1 MKAKRGGKGP
11 ARAGAAP
18 AKGAR
23 KPARKPAGKAAGKR
37 VPAAA
42 PRPRPR
48 PAAPRPAPGAP
59 PAPATDALGPLLAL
73 SHQMVSARSEP
84 ELCAAVSA
92 ALDALYPG
100 RAHAIRLVDPV
111 TLALTAFRARG
122 PLRPGARE
130 GLALRRAT
138 LEQEGV
144 YVPALEAAG
153 LRLAEA
159 DVPLF
164 EESAEVRAVPLSVG
178 GALHGVVNV
187 EARAGVALEPAGDGQ
202 VLAQLA
208 STAALGVRN
217 LRSIEELASLKGYLE
232 DLIEH
237 ANALIAVVDRGG
249 VVTVWNGALTRLTGA
264 TRAEAVGRPLAAFV
278 AEEDHPAAAALLS
291 RTLAGEAVDGAEL
304 RLAVVG
310 SVEGR
315 AAFNTAP
322 IRGPGGEVAGVI
334 AIGQDLTRL
343 RSLEAAAEQ
352 AEKMAGLG
360 RLAAGI
366 VHELNNPLTAV
377 TMYADALYEK
387 WALGGGAPADVE
399 KLKAIKDAGQ
409 RILKL
414 ARDLTTYAR
423 PSAARPEP
431 VDLAT
436 LLDQAA
442 QMCKPALKEAD
453 AQVEKAYQPAPQ
465 VVVARAAVVQALV
478 NVIANAAQA
487 APRGGKVRL
496 ALSAAGGRVLATV
509 ADGGPGMAPEVLA
522 RAFEP
527 FFTTKSGKGIGLGL
541 PIARGIIE
549 RHGGTISLHSEEGQ
563 GTTVIVSLPAKPA

>member
-1 MKAKRGGKGP
+1 VKRKAKREAP
-11 ARAGAAP
+11 AQARTRAAAGTARGAARK
-18 AKGAR
+18 AAGGSRR
-23 KPARKPAGKAAGKR
+23 KPAPKTG
-37 VPAAA
+37 
-42 PRPRPR
+42 
-48 PAAPRPAPGAP
+48 RPAPAGASID
-59 PAPATDALGPLLAL
+59 ALHGALGPLLAL
-73 SHQMVSARSEP
+73 SHQMATARSEP

-92 ALDALYPG
+92 ALDALFPG
-100 RAHAIRLVDPV
+100 RSHAVRLVDPV
-111 TLALTAFRARG
+111 GLALTAFRARG
-122 PLRPGARE
+122 PLRADARE
-130 GLALRRAT
+130 ALVLRREA
-138 LEQEGV
+138 LEAEGI
-144 YVPALEAAG
+144 AADGLEAAG
-153 LRLAEA
+153 VRLAAA
-159 DVPLF
+159 DAPLF
-164 EESAEVRAVPLSVG
+164 EGSAEVRVAPLAVG
-178 GALHGVVNV
+178 GALHGVINV
-187 EARAGVALEPAGDGQ
+187 EAPAGPGSGAAADGQ

-208 STAALGVRN
+208 TTAALGVRN
-217 LRSIEELASLKGYLE
+217 LRSIEELAALKGYLE

-237 ANALIAVVDRGG
+237 ANALIAVVDRAGA
-249 VVTVWNGALTRLTGA
+249 VTVWNGALTRLTGVS
-264 TRAEAVGRPLAAFV
+264 RGEALGRPLREFV
-278 AEEDHPAAAALLS
+278 AEEDAAPLAALLA
-291 RTLAGEAVDGAEL
+291 RTLAGEAVDGHEL
-304 RLAVVG
+304 TLGVVG
-310 SVEGR
+310 GGEAR

-322 IRGPGGEVAGVI
+322 IRGGGEVAGVI

-343 RSLEAAAEQ
+343 HSLEAAAEQ

-377 TMYADALYEK
+377 TMYAEALYEK

-442 QMCKPALKEAD
+442 LMCKPALKEAD
-453 AQVEKAYQPAPQ
+453 AQVERAFEPVPQ
-465 VVVARAAVVQALV
+465 VVGARAALVQAFV
-478 NVIANAAQA
+478 NVIANGAQSLA
-487 APRGGKVRL
+487 RGGRLKL

-509 ADGGPGMAPEVLA
+509 TDDGGGMTSEVLA

-527 FFTTKSGKGIGLGL
+527 FFTTRSGKGIGLGL
-541 PIARGIIE
+541 PIARGIVE
-549 RHGGTISLHSEEGQ
+549 RHGGSIAIHSEPGQ